1 MSTPPP
7 DLGPA
12 GPVATGP
19 GTTGPGTTAR
29 EATAPTTGATSA
41 DRLGHGLRARHLT
54 MMGLGS
60 AIGAG
65 LFLGSGVGIA
75 TAGPAVLVS
84 YAIAGVLVILVM
96 RMLAE
101 MASARPA
108 SGSFSVYAEE
118 ALGPWA
124 GFVLGWLYW
133 FMLVMVLGAE
143 ITGAA
148 VIVTGWFPGVPQWG
162 VALAVVTVFAVV
174 NLWGVRQ
181 FGEFE
186 FWFAFVKV
194 AAIVGFLVVG
204 VLLVLGLLPG
214 TDPVGTSN
222 LLGNGG
228 FAPEGWAG
236 VAAGLLVVVFAFGGI
251 EIVTIAAAE
260 ARDPRTAVARA
271 TRSIVWRILVFY
283 LGSVAIMVL
292 VLPWDSPLLAES
304 PFVAVLDLAGLPGAA
319 RLMEVVVVVAL
330 LSAFNANVYGTSRMA
345 YSLAGRGDGP
355 TALRRVSRRDV
366 PWVSVLVS
374 VFFSLVAVGLNWLA
388 PDALLGVLLNAV
400 GAALLVVWVLVAVSQ
415 LRLRRRLEAEARAA
429 GEPMTLRMW
438 GFPWLTWAVLVGL
451 AALTVLMLTDDT
463 ARAQLAST
471 AGLVVVLLALYALT
485 RGGRARRLAA
495 TPDPARDRSG
505 TAT

>member
-1 MSTPPP
+1 MSTSMPPSDRTP
-7 DLGPA
+7 
-12 GPVATGP
+12 
-19 GTTGPGTTAR
+19 R
-29 EATAPTTGATSA
+29 PTSS

-214 TDPVGTSN
+214 TEPVGTSN
-222 LLGNGG
+222 LLGHGG
-228 FAPEGWAG
+228 FAPQGWAG

-304 PFVAVLDLAGLPGAA
+304 PFVAVLDLAGLAGAA

-388 PDALLGVLLNAV
+388 PDALLGILLNAV

-429 GEPMTLRMW
+429 GEPLTLRMW

-451 AALTVLMLTDDT
+451 AALAVLMLTDDT

-495 TPDPARDRSG
+495 APVPTRDRPG
-505 TAT
+505 ATD